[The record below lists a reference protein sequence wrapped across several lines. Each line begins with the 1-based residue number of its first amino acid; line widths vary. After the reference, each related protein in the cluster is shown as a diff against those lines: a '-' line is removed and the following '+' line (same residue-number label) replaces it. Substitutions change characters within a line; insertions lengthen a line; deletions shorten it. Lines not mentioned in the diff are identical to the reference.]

1 MQRRNTITALLFLAA
16 LAAGFML
23 VLTSFLGG
31 EGNLEALIKGLRQG
45 PAGALALLEGGEAA
59 VNKDLDRDHY
69 FIQLYGGVQR
79 LSGRRLIRD
88 TSEAANVVK
97 LSDGSL
103 NFVYPSS
110 QPSQDVYPNGAQTIQ
125 LRDYLDTLDI
135 PLLFVLAPQKIER
148 GRALLPTG
156 VEDWNNENAT
166 AYLDTLAQGG
176 VDFLDLRPVFEATD
190 DYSSWFF
197 RTDHHWRPEGAFLAW
212 QQVAAL
218 LESGYG
224 WATDPA
230 LTDEDNYDKIV
241 YEDFFLGSQ
250 GKRVGSLYA
259 GVDDITR
266 YSPKFDTHLT
276 YSILDSGV
284 VREGS
289 FDESV
294 LFPERVAQQD
304 WFNGNPYTLYSGG
317 DYGFARMVNH
327 NNPEGPKI
335 LLIRDSFACAFAP
348 FLALSCSELITVD
361 MRYLEQGALPETIA
375 REAPDLVM
383 FLYTAGTTALPNMY
397 TFFPA
402 GQ

>member
-1 MQRRNTITALLFLAA
+1 MQRRNTLTALLFLAA
-16 LAAGFML
+16 MAVGFLL

-31 EGNLEALIKGLRQG
+31 EGNLEALLKGLRQG
-45 PAGALALLEGGEAA
+45 PAGVLALLEEGESA
-59 VNKDLDRDHY
+59 VNQDLDRDHY

-79 LSGRRLIRD
+79 LSGRRLILD
-88 TSEAANVVK
+88 ATQATHVVK
-97 LSDGSL
+97 REDGSL
-103 NFVYPSS
+103 NFVYLPTA
-110 QPSQDVYPNGAQTIQ
+110 PSQEVGPNAQQTVL

-135 PLLFVLAPQKIER
+135 PMLFVLAPQKIER
-148 GRALLPTG
+148 DNDLLPTG
-156 VEDWNNENAT
+156 VADYNNDNAT
-166 AYLDTLAQGG
+166 RYLDALAREG
-176 VDFLDLRPVFEATD
+176 VDYLDLRPVFEATG
-190 DYSSWFF
+190 DYASWFF
-197 RTDHHWRPEGAFLAW
+197 RTDHHWRPEGAFLAF
-212 QQVAAL
+212 QEVAAL
-218 LESGYG
+218 LEDRYG
-224 WATDPA
+224 WATEDS
-230 LTDEDNYDKIV
+230 LTDESSYEKIV

-266 YSPKFDTHLT
+266 YSPRFDTSLT
-276 YSILDSGV
+276 YSILDSGT
-284 VREGS
+284 VREGP

-294 LFPERVAQQD
+294 LFPERVAQRD

-361 MRYLEQGALPETIA
+361 LRYLEPGALPETIA

-397 TFFPA
+397 SFFPA
-402 GQ
+402 G

>member
-16 LAAGFML
+16 LAVGFLL
-23 VLTSFLGG
+23 VITSFLGG
-31 EGNLEALIKGLRQG
+31 EGNLEVLIKGIRQG
-45 PAGALALLEGGEAA
+45 PAGVLALLEEGEAA

-79 LSGRRLIRD
+79 LSGRRLIQD
-88 TSEAANVVK
+88 TSEAANVAK

-103 NFVYPSS
+103 NFVYLSIE
-110 QPSQDVYPNGAQTIQ
+110 PSQDVYPNGEQTVQ
-125 LRDYLDTLDI
+125 LRDYLEGMDI
-135 PLLFVLAPQKIER
+135 PYLFVLAPQKIQR
-148 GRALLPTG
+148 GKDMLPTG
-156 VEDWNNENAT
+156 VEDLNNENAT
-166 AYLDTLAQGG
+166 SYLDAIAQEG
-176 VDFLDLRPVFEATD
+176 VEYLDLRPVFESTP
-190 DYSSWFF
+190 DYASWFF

-212 QQVAAL
+212 QEVADL
-218 LESGYG
+218 LDERYG

-230 LTDEDNYDKIV
+230 LTDEDNYEKIV
-241 YEDFFLGSQ
+241 YEDYFLGSQ
-250 GKRVGSLYA
+250 GKRVGSLYT

-266 YSPKFDTHLT
+266 YSPKFDTSLT
-276 YSILDSGV
+276 YSIMDSGV

-289 FDESV
+289 FDVSV
-294 LFPERVAQQD
+294 LFPERVEQKD

-317 DYGFARMVNH
+317 DYGFARIVNH
-327 NNPEGPKI
+327 NNPDGPKI

-361 MRYLEQGALPETIA
+361 MRYLEAGSLPETIA

-383 FLYTAGTTALPNMY
+383 TLYTAGTTALPNMF
-397 TFFPA
+397 TFFPE

>member
-16 LAAGFML
+16 LAAGFLL

-31 EGNLEALIKGLRQG
+31 EGNLESLIKGLRQG
-45 PAGALALLEGGEAA
+45 PAGVLSLLEEGEAA

-79 LSGRRLIRD
+79 LSGRRLIQD
-88 TSEAANVVK
+88 TSQAANVVK

-103 NFVYPSS
+103 NFVYLSS
-110 QPSQDVYPNGAQTIQ
+110 EPSQDVYPNAEQTIR
-125 LRDYLDTLDI
+125 LREYLDDLDI
-135 PLLFVLAPQKIER
+135 PFLFVLAPQKIER
-148 GRALLPTG
+148 GKDLLPTG

-166 AYLDTLAQGG
+166 RHLDTLAGGG
-176 VDFLDLRPVFEATD
+176 VDCLDLRPVFEATP
-190 DYSSWFF
+190 DYASWFF

-212 QQVAAL
+212 QEVSAL
-218 LESGYG
+218 LEANYG

-230 LTDEDNYDKIV
+230 LTDEANYEKIV
-241 YEDFFLGSQ
+241 YQDFFLGSQ
-250 GKRVGSLYA
+250 GKRVGSLYT

-266 YSPKFDTHLT
+266 YSPRFDTNLT
-276 YSILDSGV
+276 YSIMDSGV

-289 FDESV
+289 FDVSV
-294 LFPERVAQQD
+294 LFPERVEQRD

-361 MRYLEQGALPETIA
+361 MRYLEPGSLPETIA

-383 FLYTAGTTALPNMY
+383 TLYTAGTTALPNMY
-397 TFFPA
+397 AFFPE

>member
-16 LAAGFML
+16 MAVGFLL

-31 EGNLEALIKGLRQG
+31 EGHLEGLLKGLRQG
-45 PAGALALLEGGEAA
+45 PAGVLTLLEEGESAI
-59 VNKDLDRDHY
+59 NQDLDRDHY

-79 LSGRRLIRD
+79 LSGRRLILD
-88 TSEAANVVK
+88 ATQSTHVVK
-97 LSDGSL
+97 REDGSL
-103 NFVYPSS
+103 NFVYLPTA
-110 QPSQDVYPNGAQTIQ
+110 PSQEVVPNARQTVL

-135 PLLFVLAPQKIER
+135 PMLFVLAPQKIER
-148 GRALLPTG
+148 DNDLLPTG
-156 VEDWNNENAT
+156 VADYNNDNAT
-166 AYLDTLAQGG
+166 RYLDALAQEG
-176 VDFLDLRPVFEATD
+176 VDYLDLRPVFEATG
-190 DYSSWFF
+190 DYAGWFF
-197 RTDHHWRPEGAFLAW
+197 RTDHHWRPEGAFLAF
-212 QQVAAL
+212 QEVAAL
-218 LESGYG
+218 LEDRYG
-224 WATDPA
+224 WATEDF
-230 LTDEDNYDKIV
+230 LTDESSYEKIV

-266 YSPKFDTHLT
+266 YSPKFDTSLT
-276 YSILDSGV
+276 YSILDSGT
-284 VREGS
+284 VREGR

-294 LFPERVAQQD
+294 LFPERVEQQD

-327 NNPEGPKI
+327 NNPTGPKI

-361 MRYLEQGALPETIA
+361 LRYLESGALPETIA
-375 REAPDLVM
+375 RESPDLVM

-397 TFFPA
+397 SFFPA
-402 GQ
+402 E

>member
-1 MQRRNTITALLFLAA
+1 MQRRNTLTALLFLAA
-16 LAAGFML
+16 MAVGFLL
-23 VLTSFLGG
+23 VLTSFLGV
-31 EGNLEALIKGLRQG
+31 EGNLEALLKGLRQG
-45 PAGALALLEGGEAA
+45 PAGVLALLEEGESA
-59 VNKDLDRDHY
+59 VNQDLDRDHY

-79 LSGRRLIRD
+79 LSGRRLILD
-88 TSEAANVVK
+88 ATQATHVVK
-97 LSDGSL
+97 REDGSL
-103 NFVYPSS
+103 NFVYLPTA
-110 QPSQDVYPNGAQTIQ
+110 PSQEVGPNAQQTVL

-135 PLLFVLAPQKIER
+135 PMLFVLAPQKIER
-148 GRALLPTG
+148 DNDLLPTG
-156 VEDWNNENAT
+156 VADYNNDNAT
-166 AYLDTLAQGG
+166 RYLDALAREG
-176 VDFLDLRPVFEATD
+176 VDYLDLRPVFEATG
-190 DYSSWFF
+190 DYASWFF

-212 QQVAAL
+212 QEVAAL
-218 LESGYG
+218 LEDRYG
-224 WATDPA
+224 WATEDS
-230 LTDEDNYDKIV
+230 LTDESSYEKIV

-266 YSPKFDTHLT
+266 YSPRFDTSLT
-276 YSILDSGV
+276 YSILDSGT
-284 VREGS
+284 VREGP

-294 LFPERVAQQD
+294 LFPERVAQRD

-361 MRYLEQGALPETIA
+361 LRYLEPGALPETIA

-397 TFFPA
+397 SFFPA
-402 GQ
+402 G